1 MVLALFMVARPGE
14 LMLLNRG
21 DRPTRVW
28 EALSGEVPVGRYLPS
43 LVQADPV
50 ETQVALV
57 WAGAVLLL
65 IVLDHLAHR
74 HDRVDRW
81 FRGLGL
87 PVLLLAGMGAL
98 VDFWARR

>member
-1 MVLALFMVARPGE
+1 MAAQPGQ

-28 EALSGEVPVGRYLPS
+28 EALSGDVPVGRYLPS

-50 ETQVALV
+50 EIQVALV
-57 WAGAVLLL
+57 WAAAVLLL
-65 IVLDHLAHR
+65 IVLDHLARR
-74 HDRVDRW
+74 HDRVDGW

-87 PVLLLAGMGAL
+87 PVMLLSVVGAL
-98 VDFWARR
+98 VDFWARG